1 MSGVSRRARRNGG
14 GKPVD
19 ASVRAEIR
27 KAALKNSSAVVAALL
42 KGVDSSDPMISARS
56 AVQLLEQAFGRVG
69 AATSEAELEPSKMI
83 HSVFRR
89 PGRDGGREKLL
100 VQLQDGRMLE
110 ALELD
115 FEPSPTRAVTDPDP
129 H

>member
-1 MSGVSRRARRNGG
+1 
-14 GKPVD
+14 
-19 ASVRAEIR
+19 VRAEIR
-27 KAALKNSSAVVAALL
+27 RAALKNSSAVVAALL

-69 AATSEAELEPSKMI
+69 SATAEETEPSLMI

-89 PGRDGGREKLL
+89 PGRDGGRERLL

-110 ALELD
+110 AMELD
-115 FEPSPTRAVTDPDP
+115 FEPKPQLKAEPGGP